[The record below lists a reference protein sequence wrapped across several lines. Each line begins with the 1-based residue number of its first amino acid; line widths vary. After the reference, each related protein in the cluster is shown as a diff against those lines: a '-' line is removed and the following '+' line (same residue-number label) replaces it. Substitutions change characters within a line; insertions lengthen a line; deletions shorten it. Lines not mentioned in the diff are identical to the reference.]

1 MSQTLPQTRATFR
14 ESFNQLKQAQKT
26 RKGVPLY
33 LLYVNRPAGR
43 TVAAALRNTALTPNH
58 VTLAGAVLTYGSLA
72 WLAFGA
78 SANLSSALVGVLLAV
93 GYILDSAD
101 GQLARLQGAS
111 SAFGEWLDHALDNGR
126 ITVMHIAAFCF
137 LARTTDYDHIALAAA
152 CGLFLLSSSCIFFGG
167 ALLDQL
173 RRNARAAGMSRAA
186 GMPGAAG
193 AAGRGDRN
201 RQNIQGG
208 TPENNPQNNRR
219 MLVRS
224 VVTLPVDY
232 GMTCLAFLLLP
243 WPGLFLAAYLVLA
256 AAHVLMLAAFLPKW
270 RAELLALG

>member
-1 MSQTLPQTRATFR
+1 MSQTLPQTPRATFG

-43 TVAAALRNTALTPNH
+43 AVAAALRHSGLTPNH
-58 VTLAGAVLTYGSLA
+58 VTLAGAVLTYGSLV

-78 SANLSSALVGVLLAV
+78 SANLSSALVGVLLAL

-137 LARTTDYDHIALAAA
+137 LARTTDYDHILLATA

-173 RRNARAAGMSRAA
+173 RKNAKALTVPEAPVPVPASSAPGAR
-186 GMPGAAG
+186 PGAA
-193 AAGRGDRN
+193 AERD
-201 RQNIQGG
+201 
-208 TPENNPQNNRR
+208 NNRR
-219 MLVRS
+219 LLRRS
-224 VVTLPVDY
+224 VLTLPVDY

-243 WPGLFLAAYLVLA
+243 WPQVFLVAYLVLA
-256 AAHVLMLAAFLPKW
+256 AAHVLMCAAFLPKW
-270 RAELLALG
+270 RSELLALG

>member
-1 MSQTLPQTRATFR
+1 MSQTLPHARATFR

-43 TVAAALRNTALTPNH
+43 AVAAALRHTRLTPNH
-58 VTLAGAVLTYGSLA
+58 VTLAGAVLTYGSLI

-78 SANLSSALVGVLLAV
+78 AANLSSALVGVLLAA

-137 LARTTDYDHIALAAA
+137 LIRTTDGDHILLAAA

-173 RRNARAAGMSRAA
+173 RKNAAGPRAA
-186 GMPGAAG
+186 
-193 AAGRGDRN
+193 DQTRN
-201 RQNIQGG
+201 RKRG
-208 TPENNPQNNRR
+208 TSLDNSPEDNRR
-219 MLVRS
+219 LVARS
-224 VVTLPVDY
+224 VATLPVDY
-232 GMTCLAFLLLP
+232 GMTCLAFVLLP
-243 WPGLFLAAYLVLA
+243 WPRVFLAAYLVLA
-256 AAHVLMLAAFLPKW
+256 AAHVLMCAAFLPKW
-270 RAELLALG
+270 RSELLALG